1 MSMQSEKRKMTLFN
15 ELQILDSISN
25 EAFQVFGMVKSHEQR
40 GEDIL
45 IVCSTSRVADD
56 LFKNYARDRLSNK
69 MNASGRWVEIEP
81 NKGKI
86 YFKPLSSLHTWLPGR
101 RFKKIYFRE
110 E

>member
-1 MSMQSEKRKMTLFN
+1 MTLFN
-15 ELQILDSISN
+15 ELQILDSISS
-25 EAFQVFGMVKSHEQR
+25 EAFQIFSMVKSYEQR

-45 IVCSTSRVADD
+45 VVCSTLQVADT
-56 LFKNYARDRLSNK
+56 LFKNYARDRLGNK
-69 MNASGRWVEIEP
+69 MNSRSRWIEIEP

-110 E
+110 D

>member
-1 MSMQSEKRKMTLFN
+1 MQSEKRKMTLFN
-15 ELQILDSISN
+15 ELQILDSISS
-25 EAFQVFGMVKSHEQR
+25 EAFQVFSMVKSYEQR

-45 IVCSTSRVADD
+45 VVCSTSQVADG
-56 LFKNYARDRLSNK
+56 LFKDYAKDRLGNK

-101 RFKKIYFRE
+101 RFKKIYFRGD
-110 E
+110 

>member
-1 MSMQSEKRKMTLFN
+1 MQSEKRKMTLFN

-25 EAFQVFGMVKSHEQR
+25 EAFQVFDMVKSYEQR

-45 IVCSTSRVADD
+45 IVCSTSQVADG
-56 LFKNYARDRLSNK
+56 LFKDYAKDRLGNK
-69 MNASGRWVEIEP
+69 MNASGRWIEIEP

-86 YFKPLSSLHTWLPGR
+86 YFKPLSSLSTWLPGR

-110 E
+110 D

>member
-1 MSMQSEKRKMTLFN
+1 MTLFE
-15 ELQILDSISN
+15 ELRTLDSISN
-25 EAFQVFGMVKSHEQR
+25 EAFQVFGMVKSYEQR

-56 LFKNYARDRLSNK
+56 LFKNYAKDRLSNK

-110 E
+110 D

>member
-1 MSMQSEKRKMTLFN
+1 MQSEKRKMALFN

-25 EAFQVFGMVKSHEQR
+25 EAFQVFGMVKSYEQR

-45 IVCSTSRVADD
+45 VVCSTSQVANG
-56 LFKNYARDRLSNK
+56 LFKDYAKDRLGNK

-86 YFKPLSSLHTWLPGR
+86 YFKSLSSLRTWLPGR

-110 E
+110 D

>member
-1 MSMQSEKRKMTLFN
+1 MTLFK
-15 ELQILDSISN
+15 ELRTLDSISSK
-25 EAFQVFGMVKSHEQR
+25 AFQVFGMVKSYEQC
-40 GEDIL
+40 GKDIL

-56 LFKNYARDRLSNK
+56 LFKNYARDRLGNK

-110 E
+110 D

>member
-1 MSMQSEKRKMTLFN
+1 MALFN
-15 ELQILDSISN
+15 ELQILDSISS
-25 EAFQVFGMVKSHEQR
+25 EAFQVFGMVKSYEQR

-45 IVCSTSRVADD
+45 VVCSTSQVANG
-56 LFKNYARDRLSNK
+56 LFKDYAKDRLGNK
-69 MNASGRWVEIEP
+69 MNASGRWIEIEP

-110 E
+110 D